1 MKTLI
6 DVSKHAADFS
16 FALLLG
22 AGLVGFTIISF
33 AVLLT
38 VGVLYGP
45 LLMSVLGALVLMG
58 LIDWALN

>member
-6 DVSKHAADFS
+6 DVSKHAVDFS

-22 AGLVGFTIISF
+22 LGFVGFTIISF

-38 VGVLYGP
+38 VGVLCGP